1 MERVGRAIRY
11 PFVAVVGQSRLKLA
25 LLLLAID
32 PRIGGLLIIGEKGSA
47 KSTLAR
53 GVADLLEDGAP
64 FVELPVGATED
75 RVIGTLDLSGVIN
88 NRSEVFKPGLL
99 VQANSGVL
107 YVDEVNLLQ
116 DHIVDV
122 MLDAAA
128 SGTVRIEREG
138 FSIVR
143 DARFVLC
150 GSMNPEEGEL
160 RPQLLDRFGFAVNVD
175 ALSSVEERAEAVT
188 RRVEYEADPELFI
201 VNFKDETDTLR
212 EKVVTAR
219 RLLNG
224 EGRSR
229 KDLLELAKFA
239 AQVSIAHG
247 AEGLRSDL
255 ALVRGAVAYA
265 ALCGRSEAT
274 EEDLI
279 EISSLALLHRSR
291 RSSEDHS
298 QNHARSYQFEG
309 QKSDQQLTGGGS
321 SEERGTSLNSPEV
334 LDGPG
339 RVPSEEGGGISANNP
354 HGVEDA
360 NAMDDSLS
368 SDSSGQRGRSGSE
381 ADRQEIGNTSD
392 MSNPSKGEPG
402 LANGDSQSTLPETF
416 PPPGR
421 VMVAGSRNRPTQFAP
436 RVDAERKGGS
446 PLAVRETVA
455 NSLRRL
461 ADDGQLVAGTDINFA
476 SSDLVFKRLL
486 LLEERCVVFLVDTSG
501 SMGSIK
507 RVEAAKLTIEKLL
520 GDAYLKRH
528 SVAMITFQG
537 AIAETILMPTRS
549 IEVANSRLGQIKR
562 GGKTPLHLGL
572 RKVAELSKRLRAKGT
587 EPFVVVMT
595 DGMVST
601 SQAGID
607 PVGATLEASREIA
620 EARIEGIIVDFDLSD
635 PKVGIATE
643 VAKTAKLSYV
653 AA

>member
-1 MERVGRAIRY
+1 MERVDRAIRY

-32 PRIGGLLIIGEKGSA
+32 PRIGGLLVIGEKGSA

-201 VNFKDETDTLR
+201 VNFKAETDKLR

-219 RLLNG
+219 GLLNG
-224 EGRSR
+224 EDRSR
-229 KDLLELAKFA
+229 KALLKLAKFA

-291 RSSEDHS
+291 HNGEYQPQSHGSSH
-298 QNHARSYQFEG
+298 QFEI
-309 QKSDQQLTGGGS
+309 QKSDQQSHGGS
-321 SEERGTSLNSPEV
+321 SAERGTSQNSQEV
-334 LDGPG
+334 LEDPA
-339 RVPSEEGGGISANNP
+339 RVPSEASGGISAGQP
-354 HGVEDA
+354 PGIEGGTP
-360 NAMDDSLS
+360 MDGALG
-368 SDSSGQRGRSGSE
+368 SDSQGEMSGSGSE
-381 ADRQEIGNTSD
+381 TDQGEGGKSGDIR
-392 MSNPSKGEPG
+392 NPSAGESG
-402 LANGDSQSTLPETF
+402 SAKGDSRGVLPETF

-421 VMVAGSRNRPTQFAP
+421 VLVAGSKNRPTQFSP
-436 RVDAERKGGS
+436 GFDAERKDGS
-446 PLAVRETVA
+446 PLAVRETVT

-461 ADDGQLVAGTDINFA
+461 ADDGQLTAGTGINLA
-476 SSDLVFKRLL
+476 STDLVFKRLL
-486 LLEERCVVFLVDTSG
+486 LLEERCVVFVVDTSG

-537 AIAETILMPTRS
+537 ASAETILMPTRS

-572 RKVAELSKRLRAKGT
+572 RKATELSKRLRAKGT

-607 PVGATLEASREIA
+607 PVVTTLEASREIG

-635 PKVGIATE
+635 PKVGIAAE
-643 VAKTAKLSYV
+643 VANAAKLSYV